1 MNQST
6 YNSLKSFIWGI
17 ANDCLVDVYDVG
29 DYRKIILKRV
39 SAEINLLQ
47 ELRTKIIADVVTGQI
62 DVRDEIIPEYD
73 NTEET
78 EPDDELENDAD
89 SEEES
94 DEEA

>member
-6 YNSLKSFIWGI
+6 YN
-17 ANDCLVDVYDVG
+17 
-29 DYRKIILKRV
+29 
-39 SAEINLLQ
+39 
-47 ELRTKIIADVVTGQI
+47 IIADVFTGQI

-73 NTEET
+73 NAEEN
-78 EPDDELENDAD
+78 EPDDELENEAC